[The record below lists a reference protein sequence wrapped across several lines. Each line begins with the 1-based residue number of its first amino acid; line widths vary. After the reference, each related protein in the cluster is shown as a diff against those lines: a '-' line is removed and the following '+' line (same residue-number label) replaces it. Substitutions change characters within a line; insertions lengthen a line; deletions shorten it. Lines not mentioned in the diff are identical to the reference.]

1 MSVSDRVI
9 AISVGAFAA
18 VAYLVA
24 GAGLATDYDYFGRLA
39 AAFLAGHWWLDEAP
53 SRLNELIAGG
63 DGRGCVDRLRGR
75 GLPRS
80 GARRAAGAR
89 GRPPRGRRA
98 RAPSRGG
105 GDAGPRAP
113 ARAPR
118 GTLVSPRARGHGP
131 GGPAV
136 RPRVRRLQPAALGHA
151 LRRRGRTPH
160 RGRCLLHA
168 GPLLAALPA
177 PTARR
182 AVPRAARHRPG
193 RAVLPH
199 PALRR
204 HEPLPHDTG
213 VPVDLS
219 RAARGAPRRGRGGD
233 GSRGARRPPPGPAP
247 WDRRLPAVRLSLLDR
262 RPAIPRGA
270 RDQR

>member
-53 SRLNELIAGG
+53 SWLNELIACG
-63 DGRGCVDRLRGR
+63 DG
-75 GLPRS
+75 
-80 GARRAAGAR
+80 
-89 GRPPRGRRA
+89 RA
-98 RAPSRGG
+98 RAPSRGRG
-105 GDAGPRAP
+105 GAGPRAP

-151 LRRRGRTPH
+151 LRRRVRTPH

-177 PTARR
+177 
-182 AVPRAARHRPG
+182 
-193 RAVLPH
+193 
-199 PALRR
+199 
-204 HEPLPHDTG
+204 
-213 VPVDLS
+213 
-219 RAARGAPRRGRGGD
+219 
-233 GSRGARRPPPGPAP
+233 
-247 WDRRLPAVRLSLLDR
+247 
-262 RPAIPRGA
+262 
-270 RDQR
+270 